1 VNWEQALGSKA
12 ELINTALDLLLPR
25 ASAYPSPIHEAM
37 RYSTFAG
44 GKRLRGAFVIA
55 VAEILGTDGERVL
68 PAAAALEM
76 IHTYS
81 LIHDD
86 LPAMDDDDY
95 RRGKPTCH
103 KVYGEA
109 VAILAGDALLTLAF
123 CTLSRLQEKGFE
135 PGVVLRV
142 IQEVGKAAGSQGL
155 IGGQAVDLDSEGVK
169 VSKETLEYIHNHKT
183 GALFSASVR
192 CGALLSGAGDEELQA
207 LSEYAKGFGLAFQIT
222 DDLLDLTGD
231 QELLGKKPG
240 SDLAKNKATFPGILG
255 IGEAI
260 KLAED
265 QVKKCQLSI
274 ARFGPRADFL
284 RGAANYLL
292 TRKR

>member
-1 VNWEQALGSKA
+1 MNWEQALGSKA

-37 RYSTFAG
+37 RYSTLAG

-55 VAEILGTDGERVL
+55 VADILGTDGERVL

-123 CTLSRLQEKGFE
+123 GTLSQLSQKGFE

-274 ARFGPRADFL
+274 APS
-284 RGAANYLL
+284 AA
-292 TRKR
+292 

>member
-37 RYSTFAG
+37 RYSTLAG

-55 VAEILGTDGERVL
+55 VADILGTDGERVL

-265 QVKKCQLSI
+265 QETFHPGLC
-274 ARFGPRADFL
+274 
-284 RGAANYLL
+284 AN
-292 TRKR
+292 